1 MGQWTVGYH
10 DDVLGA
16 KMKSLVAGALKR
28 SKIDKIE
35 PTISYETFVEELDGG
50 DSFTTSL
57 IDALVKE
64 LAERRTRQTTA
75 DRRLIA
81 DRTAKS
87 LRMLALPSNIYRDRT
102 LGRGLRRVNLT
113 DYLTSPPEELD
124 MEEDEGDEGYD
135 GITGEN
141 GPSFI
146 EGARVNSDLYD
157 AYAAHGWSA
166 HPMGP
171 SLSRR
176 SHANVSAA
184 FSPPSDPSEASN
196 SLDPVHPSLESRAR
210 DSNWFGSGTAFGGST
225 LSRQPSIRRPIR
237 SRTVDFN
244 DFATRRRST
253 FRNAVVDSDDPRS
266 SEDIPN
272 TLSSW
277 GSGPTDEPLGSPGA
291 RRFFPFS
298 RRRHEVAITAMPTW
312 YDNGASTSRPVSP
325 PELLTSRPRRSNSGP
340 PPLITTVSLEE
351 HRRMFGD
358 QSPQLPRLRH
368 GGLRAPESMLSRH
381 ASPANNGTDHS
392 PPPIVISISREASA
406 VTTPAAEA
414 AEVPAPT
421 VTPGPAEQS

>member
-1 MGQWTVGYH
+1 MGKWTVGYH
-10 DDVLGA
+10 DDVLGT

-28 SKIDKIE
+28 SKIEKIE

-64 LAERRTRQTTA
+64 LAERRTRQSTA

-87 LRMLALPSNIYRDRT
+87 LRLLALPGNIYRDRT
-102 LGRGLRRVNLT
+102 VGRALRRVNLT
-113 DYLTSPPEELD
+113 DYLTSPPEEMD

-166 HPMGP
+166 HPVGT

-176 SHANVSAA
+176 SHASFSAA

-196 SLDPVHPSLESRAR
+196 SLDSVHPSLAR
-210 DSNWFGSGTAFGGST
+210 NSNWFPSGTSFGGST
-225 LSRQPSIRRPIR
+225 LSRQPSIRRPVR

-244 DFATRRRST
+244 DFAARRRST
-253 FRNAVVDSDDPRS
+253 FRNVALESDDPRS
-266 SEDIPN
+266 AEDIPN
-272 TLSSW
+272 TLGSW
-277 GSGPTDEPLGSPGA
+277 VSGPISEEPLGSPGA

-298 RRRHEVAITAMPTW
+298 RRRHDVATPSMPAW
-312 YDNGASTSRPVSP
+312 YDNGASASGPVSP
-325 PELLTSRPRRSNSGP
+325 PEPISSRPWRSNSGP
-340 PPLITTVSLEE
+340 PPLISTSSFEE
-351 HRRMFGD
+351 HERSLSDEPER
-358 QSPQLPRLRH
+358 PHLPRLRR

-381 ASPANNGTDHS
+381 ASPVNNGTDHS
-392 PPPIVISISREASA
+392 PPSIVISIARGAHT

-414 AEVPAPT
+414 AEVPALT
-421 VTPGPAEQS
+421 MTPGSAEQS